1 MRRKLIVGNW
11 KMHGSK
17 AVVADLLNG
26 LQTQLPVLK
35 NVDIA
40 VCPPF
45 PYLSW
50 TQQHLPQAIALGAQN
65 VCAEPKGAFTGEVAA
80 SMLVDCGCRFA
91 IVGHSE
97 RRQLFAESD
106 VLVMR
111 KAAALLAHKLTPIVC
126 VGETLE
132 AREANET
139 LAIIGAQLQALLT
152 HVSTTEIVSCVIA
165 YEPIW
170 AIGTGRTASP
180 EQAQEVHAFI
190 RETLAQSLG
199 LSIAQEIKI
208 LYGGSVKADNAA
220 ALFSQPDIDGG
231 LIGGASLN
239 AEEFAAICRAAE

>member
-17 AVVADLLNG
+17 TVIADLLSG
-26 LQTQLPVLK
+26 LQTQLAVLQ
-35 NVDIA
+35 NVDVV
-40 VCPPF
+40 VCPPY
-45 PYLSW
+45 PYLLW
-50 TQQHLPQAIALGAQN
+50 AQKHLPQAVELGAQN

-80 SMLVDCGCRFA
+80 SMLADCGCRFA

-106 VLVMR
+106 ALVAR
-111 KAAALLAHKLTPIVC
+111 KAAELLAHKLVPIIC
-126 VGETLE
+126 VGETLA

-139 LAIIGAQLQALLT
+139 LAVIGAQLQALITQIPAAQIL
-152 HVSTTEIVSCVIA
+152 SCVIA

-190 RETLAQSLG
+190 RETLARSLG

>member
-17 AVVADLLNG
+17 TVIAELLSG
-26 LQTQLPVLK
+26 LQAQLTALRS
-35 NVDIA
+35 VDVV
-40 VCPPF
+40 VCPPY
-45 PYLSW
+45 PYLLW
-50 TQQHLPQAIALGAQN
+50 VQNHLPHSVELGAQN

-80 SMLVDCGCRFA
+80 SMLADCGCRFA

-106 VLVMR
+106 ALVAR
-111 KAAALLAHKLTPIVC
+111 KAAELLAHKLTPIVC

-132 AREANET
+132 AREANAT
-139 LAIIGAQLQALLT
+139 LTVIGAQLQAVIT
-152 HVSTTEIVSCVIA
+152 QISAAEIASCVIA

-170 AIGTGRTASP
+170 AIGTGRTATP
-180 EQAQEVHAFI
+180 EQAQEVHVFI
-190 RETLAQSLG
+190 RDTLIQQLG
-199 LSIAQEIKI
+199 SSVAQEIKI

>member
-17 AVVADLLNG
+17 TAIADLLSG
-26 LQTQLPVLK
+26 LQTHLPVLQ
-35 NVDIA
+35 NVDVAI
-40 VCPPF
+40 CPPY
-45 PYLSW
+45 PYLLW
-50 TQQHLPQAIALGAQN
+50 AQQHLPPSVELGAQN
-65 VCAEPKGAFTGEVAA
+65 VCAESKGAFTGEVAA
-80 SMLVDCGCRFA
+80 NMLVDCGCRFA

-106 VLVMR
+106 ALVAR
-111 KAAALLAHKLTPIVC
+111 KTAELLANKLTPIVC

-139 LAIIGAQLQALLT
+139 LAVIGAQLQTVITQISAAE
-152 HVSTTEIVSCVIA
+152 VASCVIA